1 MTMTIRSLSAALA
14 LAALAPFAAHA
25 DGPSGEYF
33 TAFANEPAT
42 ARQAPATRGEH
53 RNYVEFT
60 LDELIRST
68 ARATITVE
76 EVRRSLATMPMP
88 HVGA

>member
-1 MTMTIRSLSAALA
+1 MTIRSLSAALA
-14 LAALAPFAAHA
+14 LTALAPFAAHA

-42 ARQAPATRGEH
+42 SQRAPATRSEH

-68 ARATITVE
+68 ARATVTVE
-76 EVRRSLATMPMP
+76 EVRQSLATRPMP

>member
-1 MTMTIRSLSAALA
+1 MTIRSLSAALA
-14 LAALAPFAAHA
+14 LTALAPFAAHA
-25 DGPSGEYF
+25 DAPSGEYF
-33 TAFANEPAT
+33 TAFAGAPAT
-42 ARQAPATRGEH
+42 AQPVPATRSEH

-60 LDELIRST
+60 LDELIRSSD
-68 ARATITVE
+68 RATLSVE